1 MIEELIFVVQ
11 QHVFLFPIHDLQLTV
26 VARVRKTGFDF
37 RPSLN
42 FQCLEI
48 GKVIVAGILGA
59 CLRPIN
65 KPPNTIRNSRLFTLL
80 RPRKFK
86 RYLVKS
92 TREKAKSRFN
102 IALILCF

>member
-48 GKVIVAGILGA
+48 GKVIVAGIWGLGLSKLTSLQMQSGTQG
-59 CLRPIN
+59 CLHYCVDCVLE
-65 KPPNTIRNSRLFTLL
+65 NSNEN
-80 RPRKFK
+80 
-86 RYLVKS
+86 S
-92 TREKAKSRFN
+92 
-102 IALILCF
+102 